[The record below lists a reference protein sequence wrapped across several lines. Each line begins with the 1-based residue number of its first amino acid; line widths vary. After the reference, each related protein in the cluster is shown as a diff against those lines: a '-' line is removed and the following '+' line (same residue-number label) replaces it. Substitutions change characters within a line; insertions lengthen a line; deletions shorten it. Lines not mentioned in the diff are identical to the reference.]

1 MIYIVQNL
9 IDNVQFYGI
18 AVLIAVAVLWLT
30 LIVILYQRVNELENQ
45 IELLKN
51 SSANIERKLNKESTF
66 ILSELY
72 AAAERKEKRND

>member
-1 MIYIVQNL
+1 MIYIANNL
-9 IDNVQFYGI
+9 MDNVQIYVI
-18 AVLIAVAVLWLT
+18 AVLIAVAMLWLT
-30 LIVILYQRVNELENQ
+30 LIVILHQRVNKLENQ

-51 SSANIERKLNKESTF
+51 SSANIEKKLSEESAF

>member
-1 MIYIVQNL
+1 MIYIVNNL

-45 IELLKN
+45 IELFKN
-51 SSANIERKLNKESTF
+51 SSANIERKLNKESAF